1 MLEEDADRQRSEI
14 MKNIY
19 LIAVL
24 LLVGCASG
32 SSIVVGEVREPL
44 DSNQVMQ
51 YFKLPENY
59 ELIGI
64 VTAPGDAG
72 LTEQDPGG
80 HAVEEIKIQAAKP
93 GANGIVIL
101 STSGQDPTVI
111 DGSGTDYTYTVTVP
125 AKSVIGKAIYVH

>member
-1 MLEEDADRQRSEI
+1 

-19 LIAVL
+19 LIAVS

-72 LTEQDPGG
+72 LPEQDSGG
-80 HAVEEIKIQAAKP
+80 HAVEELKIQAAK
-93 GANGIVIL
+93 L
-101 STSGQDPTVI
+101 GQM
-111 DGSGTDYTYTVTVP
+111 GS
-125 AKSVIGKAIYVH
+125 

>member
-1 MLEEDADRQRSEI
+1 

-32 SSIVVGEVREPL
+32 SSIVVGQVREPL

-59 ELIGI
+59 ELIG
-64 VTAPGDAG
+64 
-72 LTEQDPGG
+72 
-80 HAVEEIKIQAAKP
+80 
-93 GANGIVIL
+93 
-101 STSGQDPTVI
+101 
-111 DGSGTDYTYTVTVP
+111 TVP